1 MKKRK
6 RILAG
11 IFGAVLSIQ
20 MSGAVLA
27 APEASEEEW
36 RYDEVEIDMHQYDV
50 GHDAGDLVDQ
60 YDFTIGDGS
69 EFFPDLPFEDS
80 EQDFEENEEKN
91 PLIIGENGEV
101 IRTAA
106 LDLRE
111 KESTDRLDSEGW
123 KWEDVENGGTLIL
136 NNCHFRTEENFNI
149 VAEGDVT
156 IVLYGTNTIDVPISS
171 YFFRPMIT
179 GDNFTIVAGDE
190 TGSLEF
196 RNNTGESLA
205 LERLGIAADNLTIES
220 GNIFSD
226 IQFCDIN
233 YFFRQ
238 EGGNLSIS
246 VDEEQEIGIVLN
258 YSNHTDSKYV
268 LSGGSLE
275 IDAYGAGI
283 YGAAEVTGGEV
294 DIQAGVGII
303 GAEFVIDSA
312 DRFVIDGRITGI
324 YNTAGG
330 VDIRNVGEEFCL
342 RIPDC
347 KYGCYPILPM
357 GNVFEP
363 EPKIQE
369 ADYTRVNE
377 AVAAAESLN
386 PKDYKS
392 FAAVEKAVKAVK
404 YGQGVVGDRQVID
417 GYAVL
422 QKRPVDDYADAI
434 YAAIDALEPVPEVGK
449 VSLKKVQTWGYNAV
463 KLTWD
468 RAENADGYRLY
479 YAEKA
484 GEPWKYVTQIA
495 NGETVSYIHTGRT
508 TGKNYTYYVR
518 AYTVED
524 GVKYFGSYSDGKS
537 GKAVP
542 KQVKITK
549 AKAQKGKAALAWNKV
564 NGASGYRIY
573 YKNSENGKWHYV
585 TQIGKGSTTSYTH
598 KGIQDGKD
606 YYYTM
611 RAYRVV
617 NGKKVFGAYAEWKQ
631 VDI

>member
-91 PLIIGENGEV
+91 PPIIGENGEV

-196 RNNTGESLA
+196 RNNTGKSLA

-283 YGAAEVTGGEV
+283 YE
-294 DIQAGVGII
+294 
-303 GAEFVIDSA
+303 
-312 DRFVIDGRITGI
+312 
-324 YNTAGG
+324 
-330 VDIRNVGEEFCL
+330 L
-342 RIPDC
+342 RRSP
-347 KYGCYPILPM
+347 
-357 GNVFEP
+357 
-363 EPKIQE
+363 
-369 ADYTRVNE
+369 
-377 AVAAAESLN
+377 AV
-386 PKDYKS
+386 
-392 FAAVEKAVKAVK
+392 
-404 YGQGVVGDRQVID
+404 RWI
-417 GYAVL
+417 
-422 QKRPVDDYADAI
+422 
-434 YAAIDALEPVPEVGK
+434 
-449 VSLKKVQTWGYNAV
+449 
-463 KLTWD
+463 
-468 RAENADGYRLY
+468 YRL
-479 YAEKA
+479 
-484 GEPWKYVTQIA
+484 
-495 NGETVSYIHTGRT
+495 
-508 TGKNYTYYVR
+508 
-518 AYTVED
+518 
-524 GVKYFGSYSDGKS
+524 
-537 GKAVP
+537 
-542 KQVKITK
+542 
-549 AKAQKGKAALAWNKV
+549 AW
-564 NGASGYRIY
+564 
-573 YKNSENGKWHYV
+573 E
-585 TQIGKGSTTSYTH
+585 
-598 KGIQDGKD
+598 
-606 YYYTM
+606 
-611 RAYRVV
+611 
-617 NGKKVFGAYAEWKQ
+617 
-631 VDI
+631 